1 MRERA
6 FIEQNK
12 EKWFKFEKEI
22 KNIQSIDQ
30 IVKSYTEIK
39 NDLSYAQSYYPKSKL
54 TLYLNELAINAHLNV
69 YKVKKEKSRGFF
81 DLWVYD
87 VPKILFRKRQY
98 IYLSFFFFIA
108 FVCIGIISS
117 KYDETFVRMILSDDY
132 VNSTIKNI
140 ENGDP
145 LAVYSSGSN
154 WGSAVGITFNNIR
167 VGILSYVLGIFGGIG
182 TLWVL
187 FQNGI
192 MLGSFQYFFYQHNVF
207 VESLSGIWIHGA
219 MEIFAIVIEGS
230 AGLILGSSILFP
242 ETYSRMNSFKK
253 GVTDSIKV
261 LISTIP
267 FTIAAGI
274 LEGFITRYYNDMPM
288 FIAFTIIFITLGI
301 ISYYYLIYPFKL
313 EQKINKFNHG
323 TT

>member
-22 KNIQSIDQ
+22 KDINGIDKLIDAYTQ
-30 IVKSYTEIK
+30 IKT
-39 NDLSYAQSYYPKSKL
+39 DLSYAQSYYPKSKL
-54 TLYLNELAINAHLNV
+54 TEYLNELAMRAHFKIYN
-69 YKVKKEKSRGFF
+69 VKKERKKGLF
-81 DLWVYD
+81 DLWIYD
-87 VPKILFRKRQY
+87 VPKILFQKKRY
-98 IYLSFFFFIA
+98 VYFSFFFFIA

-117 KYDETFVRMILSDDY
+117 IYDESFVRMVLSDNY
-132 VNSTIKNI
+132 VDSTIENI
-140 ENGDP
+140 NNGDP
-145 LAVYSSGSN
+145 LAVYSGGSN
-154 WGSAVGITFNNIR
+154 WGSAIGITFNNLR
-167 VGILSYVLGIFGGIG
+167 VGIYSYVMGIFGGIG

-192 MLGSFQYFFYQHNVF
+192 MLGSFQYFFYQQNVF

-219 MEIFAIVIEGS
+219 MEIFAIVIEGA

-242 ETYSRMNSFKK
+242 GTYNRLTSLKK
-253 GVTDSIKV
+253 GIQDSLKV

-267 FTIAAGI
+267 FTISAGI
-274 LEGFITRYYNDMPM
+274 LEGYITRYYNEMPI
-288 FIAFTIIFITLGI
+288 FIAFTIIFITLAI
-301 ISYYYLIYPFKL
+301 IAYYYLIYPFKL
-313 EQKINKFNHG
+313 EQSIKKYNYA